1 LAQEDP
7 DSEVSALI
15 FDTDILVSV
24 QRGHPGAAQ
33 FVNFVAAEQRS
44 LSVISYLELLYG
56 CRDGNDLK
64 RAKSMVDDL
73 FAVVVSINE
82 DISATAV
89 RIMESFVLAHGID
102 ASDALIAATALE
114 RHEAL
119 ATGNQKHFRFI
130 PGLELKV
137 FRP

>member
-1 LAQEDP
+1 M
-7 DSEVSALI
+7 I

-24 QRGHPGAAQ
+24 QRGHPGAAR
-33 FVNFVAAEQRS
+33 FIDAVAAEQRN

-56 CRDGNDLK
+56 SRDRIDLK
-64 RAKSMVDDL
+64 KAQSMVADL

-82 DISATAV
+82 GISEKAA
-89 RIMESFVLAHGID
+89 RIMESFVLVHGID
-102 ASDALIAATALE
+102 AADALIAATALE
-114 RHEAL
+114 RHEPL

-130 PGLELKV
+130 PGLELNV